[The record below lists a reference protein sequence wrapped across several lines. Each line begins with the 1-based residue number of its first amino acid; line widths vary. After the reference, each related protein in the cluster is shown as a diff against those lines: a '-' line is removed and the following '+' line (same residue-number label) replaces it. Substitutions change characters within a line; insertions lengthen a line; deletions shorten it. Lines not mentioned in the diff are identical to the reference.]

1 MIFIFF
7 TTKRFGVPS
16 TIYLMIEDNV
26 FMRIIGR
33 ITEDNLKFM
42 DTNPSPVYV
51 GNQMISLQNM
61 KMDVQINMDAID
73 VMVGKN
79 SNIIQKTI
87 ELDLV
92 HLKII
97 AKREEHVLIFTQ

>member
-1 MIFIFF
+1 
-7 TTKRFGVPS
+7 
-16 TIYLMIEDNV
+16 MIEDNV